1 MRVAAIAS
9 LVVAVLVGLG
19 PSGPAARE
27 QPLWIVTEGEASL
40 PSEATPRSAPA
51 LPQDGPVIRIE
62 RPDVSTPVAPPF
74 AVDVIFEPRAGG
86 ALVKMESLKIT
97 YLKIVELDVTDRFK
111 PYVKGN
117 RLFVE
122 NANVSAGRHRLK
134 IIIADQNGKFT
145 AEVLQVA
152 VK

>member
-1 MRVAAIAS
+1 MRALAAVG
-9 LVVAVLVGLG
+9 LVLALLLGLG
-19 PSGPAARE
+19 PSLPAARE

-51 LPQDGPVIRIE
+51 LPQEGPVIRIE
-62 RPDVSTPVAPPF
+62 RPDVNTPVAPPF
-74 AVDVIFEPRAGG
+74 AVDVVFEPRAGG
-86 ALVKMESLKIT
+86 APVKMESLKIT
-97 YLKIVELDVTDRFK
+97 YLKVFELDVTDRFK
-111 PYVKGN
+111 PYIKGN

-122 NANVSAGRHRLK
+122 NANVPAGRHRLK
-134 IIIADQNGKFT
+134 IIIADQNGKLT